1 MRTLIRQSSMRT
13 NNMTMFT
20 FCTPGREATKSGATS
35 RRPAKPFRLLIT
47 WTARSRLL
55 QLKWSHGLCSGKQDD
70 CQMLSNACLMRPL
83 PQPSTPY
90 QGSSLLRINHP
101 ILHMWVKLTKNFRVG
116 QQHFHGSKYVCKTRK
131 VQKIQTFPFLGHKK
145 SVWLG

>member
-1 MRTLIRQSSMRT
+1 MKT
-13 NNMTMFT
+13 NVTMFT
-20 FCTPGREATKSGATS
+20 FCAPGREATKSGATS
-35 RRPAKPFRLLIT
+35 RRPAKPFRLPIT

-55 QLKWSHGLCSGKQDD
+55 LQLKWSHGRCSGKQDD
-70 CQMLSNACLMRPL
+70 CQVLSNACLMRPL

-116 QQHFHGSKYVCKTRK
+116 QQHFHGSNQNMFARQGKCN
-131 VQKIQTFPFLGHKK
+131 KIQTFPFWGHKK